1 MVKPVLHPV
10 SNYTFSTGVLECY
23 ERNENRR
30 GDRMKRILF
39 YDIGLLY
46 ILVAVLVSA
55 CGMQAD
61 VLYSHMGGRSTVITA
76 PKMGDAKLIKD
87 KIISGTDGHM
97 IIFNQDG
104 TVFREYVDIPL
115 NWLSIYEP
123 ENLVISASWGKGL
136 RLVELNDDWMVKR
149 NEAIPKCS
157 KIGTQ
162 MIDPTLIKANDTYIL
177 TCVEIEGNINNGD
190 AGAKNG
196 VYTVKCMKSNNL
208 SDWEMATDILSYQKN
223 IEDADMIFQDG
234 TLYYFFEKEE
244 YDKGP
249 SSINVAMS
257 KDYGRSWQ
265 DETQLLAASADHEL
279 ASVATVKDGYILY
292 YSSDQE
298 SVGASYDGAK
308 IYQASFTMDFET
320 KRIHPVDIGEAKGIL
335 LYDTKRVPDGI
346 YYLYAR
352 NYCKENDLVWKFCF
366 TGK

>member
-1 MVKPVLHPV
+1 
-10 SNYTFSTGVLECY
+10 
-23 ERNENRR
+23 
-30 GDRMKRILF
+30 MKRILF

-223 IEDADMIFQDG
+223 IEDAEI
-234 TLYYFFEKEE
+234 
-244 YDKGP
+244 
-249 SSINVAMS
+249 
-257 KDYGRSWQ
+257 GR
-265 DETQLLAASADHEL
+265 AH
-279 ASVATVKDGYILY
+279 V
-292 YSSDQE
+292 
-298 SVGASYDGAK
+298 
-308 IYQASFTMDFET
+308 
-320 KRIHPVDIGEAKGIL
+320 
-335 LYDTKRVPDGI
+335 
-346 YYLYAR
+346 
-352 NYCKENDLVWKFCF
+352 
-366 TGK
+366 

>member
-1 MVKPVLHPV
+1 
-10 SNYTFSTGVLECY
+10 
-23 ERNENRR
+23 
-30 GDRMKRILF
+30 MKRILF

-61 VLYSHMGGRSTVITA
+61 VLYSHMGGGRSTVITA

-149 NEAIPKCS
+149 NEAIPMCS

-208 SDWEMATDILSYQKN
+208 
-223 IEDADMIFQDG
+223 
-234 TLYYFFEKEE
+234 
-244 YDKGP
+244 
-249 SSINVAMS
+249 
-257 KDYGRSWQ
+257 
-265 DETQLLAASADHEL
+265 
-279 ASVATVKDGYILY
+279 
-292 YSSDQE
+292 
-298 SVGASYDGAK
+298 
-308 IYQASFTMDFET
+308 
-320 KRIHPVDIGEAKGIL
+320 
-335 LYDTKRVPDGI
+335 
-346 YYLYAR
+346 
-352 NYCKENDLVWKFCF
+352 
-366 TGK
+366 